1 MVIVEGLEPSTEYR
15 FAMVSRDQS
24 GQTSSLS
31 NVAVIRTNDEDDAV
45 PPGYVLDLQALTPS
59 NIPQPIGNLITVDE
73 EDLSLVDGDL
83 ATVWQPALDG
93 DALTTTIVLPEP
105 KVVGSVELSTLAGF
119 EDWQPGF
126 VSATCTLTGPVARD
140 LGSAAIDQTL
150 SNQRVEFPNHQSCLR
165 VTLTFGDFG
174 QFNGTPIA
182 AISDLEFFTGTPS
195 EPSVILRWTASGDDG
210 YNGVAD
216 RLEIRGGQ
224 CEDNGTTIKDP
235 RLLASFDNPLSPG
248 LLERR
253 HLMIPP
259 DFQTI
264 SPLCISVETIDETG
278 QGSDSNVAPVTP

>member
-31 NVAVIRTNDEDDAV
+31 NVAVIRTNDEDDAI

-126 VSATCTLTGPVARD
+126 VSATCTLTGPVRVIWAPRRSIKR
-140 LGSAAIDQTL
+140 SAINASSFQTIK
-150 SNQRVEFPNHQSCLR
+150 SCLR

-174 QFNGTPIA
+174 QFNGHT
-182 AISDLEFFTGTPS
+182 DC
-195 EPSVILRWTASGDDG
+195 GDKR
-210 YNGVAD
+210 A
-216 RLEIRGGQ
+216 
-224 CEDNGTTIKDP
+224 
-235 RLLASFDNPLSPG
+235 
-248 LLERR
+248 
-253 HLMIPP
+253 
-259 DFQTI
+259 
-264 SPLCISVETIDETG
+264 
-278 QGSDSNVAPVTP
+278 